1 MTYGCANSGK
11 GCEFLFNETAPK
23 SSASI
28 ALEIISAGLR
38 QRNYAEVISFPKTAN
53 LLGFWHQ
60 NVPEYEQNLRKPEKT
75 CGNRRFVVDKALG
88 KDEGELRYSSPD
100 PHEH

>member
-1 MTYGCANSGK
+1 MKFCGRMRRGK
-11 GCEFLFNETAPK
+11 LA
-23 SSASI
+23 I
-28 ALEIISAGLR
+28 
-38 QRNYAEVISFPKTAN
+38 
-53 LLGFWHQ
+53 LLGFFKED
-60 NVPEYEQNLRKPEKT
+60 VPDSEQNLRKPEKT

>member
-1 MTYGCANSGK
+1 VNFT
-11 GCEFLFNETAPK
+11 LIETALK
-23 SSASI
+23 ISMSI
-28 ALEIISAGLR
+28 VLWIVFARDPEWRRSGTPR
-38 QRNYAEVISFPKTAN
+38 FGKMAN
-53 LLGFWHQ
+53 LLGFLHE
-60 NVPEYEQNLRKPEKT
+60 NVPEFEQNRKKPEKT

>member
-1 MTYGCANSGK
+1 M
-11 GCEFLFNETAPK
+11 
-23 SSASI
+23 
-28 ALEIISAGLR
+28 
-38 QRNYAEVISFPKTAN
+38 AN
-53 LLGFWHQ
+53 LLGFLRE
-60 NVPEYEQNLRKPEKT
+60 NVPEFEQNLTKPEKT